1 MNGLMKRL
9 SAVAMAVGMLMTTNI
24 SHLPTEPFIANAAES
39 ETSDAEE
46 TVHIWDG
53 TTDVSW
59 YDDEE
64 TEFHISTP
72 EQLAGMAAIVNT
84 GKTME
89 GKTFILD
96 NDIYLND
103 VSTYDEWETT
113 PPENKWTP
121 LKIFSGTFLGE
132 NHSIIGHY
140 GISGFFSSV
149 VNGHISEIHL
159 VDSYASNFVKRTTSC
174 GMLID
179 ESKSSLITNCS
190 IQGIFNFSS
199 TSVYN
204 GKSYD
209 CPNIYIGGI
218 TSSSSHDKIV
228 NCTNSINFEIS
239 GIAKN
244 LLVGGIC
251 GTSDSSNIVNCVN
264 NGNITA
270 TYNVVTSCYVGGI
283 CGESSGKITNC
294 KNCGD
299 LSCIPKSASS
309 ELSASG
315 ICGLIE
321 DTVTDCYNIG
331 KIEAMKCAGIGICS
345 ADYSIAIE
353 NVYNIGAIVESSEEF
368 SEEPS
373 YKGSYGITYREY
385 SKKCSL
391 QHAYYLSGTALRG
404 MNGTDSTIVK
414 SETNMKKESFADSLG
429 EAFYYIE
436 GEYPKLAFEVGR
448 TVSNFD
454 KTSLSFNEYGETQTL
469 TLDTTYLGTPEW
481 VSSDTSVATVDENGV
496 VTAVGNGTAM
506 IYALCSDSKA
516 ACSVSVGY
524 DYYLS
529 DNELSLKKG
538 RVHDLTV
545 YSASTNE
552 EVTDVEIEWNS
563 SDDSIVSVDN
573 EGKLIANNKGTAAVT
588 AKIADIELSCI
599 VNVYEYT
606 VPVTPTED
614 DKNAPQLSE
623 TEFTISTI
631 ESKKLS
637 VLNYTD
643 SITWVSSNTAIAKV
657 NDQGLVRAVAEG
669 QTSVYALLSDGKCLK
684 ANVTVTKSE
693 YSMGDVNLDGE
704 FDVADVV
711 LLQKWLLAVPDI
723 ELKHWE
729 NADFYEDGMLNV
741 FDLCMMREQLI
752 S

>member
-1 MNGLMKRL
+1 
-9 SAVAMAVGMLMTTNI
+9 
-24 SHLPTEPFIANAAES
+24 
-39 ETSDAEE
+39 
-46 TVHIWDG
+46 
-53 TTDVSW
+53 
-59 YDDEE
+59 
-64 TEFHISTP
+64 
-72 EQLAGMAAIVNT
+72 
-84 GKTME
+84 
-89 GKTFILD
+89 
-96 NDIYLND
+96 
-103 VSTYDEWETT
+103 
-113 PPENKWTP
+113 
-121 LKIFSGTFLGE
+121 
-132 NHSIIGHY
+132 
-140 GISGFFSSV
+140 
-149 VNGHISEIHL
+149 
-159 VDSYASNFVKRTTSC
+159 
-174 GMLID
+174 
-179 ESKSSLITNCS
+179 
-190 IQGIFNFSS
+190 
-199 TSVYN
+199 
-204 GKSYD
+204 
-209 CPNIYIGGI
+209 
-218 TSSSSHDKIV
+218 
-228 NCTNSINFEIS
+228 
-239 GIAKN
+239 
-244 LLVGGIC
+244 
-251 GTSDSSNIVNCVN
+251 
-264 NGNITA
+264 
-270 TYNVVTSCYVGGI
+270 
-283 CGESSGKITNC
+283 
-294 KNCGD
+294 
-299 LSCIPKSASS
+299 
-309 ELSASG
+309 
-315 ICGLIE
+315 
-321 DTVTDCYNIG
+321 
-331 KIEAMKCAGIGICS
+331 
-345 ADYSIAIE
+345 
-353 NVYNIGAIVESSEEF
+353 
-368 SEEPS
+368 
-373 YKGSYGITYREY
+373 
-385 SKKCSL
+385 
-391 QHAYYLSGTALRG
+391 
-404 MNGTDSTIVK
+404 
-414 SETNMKKESFADSLG
+414 MKKESFADSLG
-429 EAFYYIE
+429 EAFYYVE

-573 EGKLIANNKGTAAVT
+573 EGKLITNNKGTAAVT

-643 SITWVSSNTAIAKV
+643 SITWVSSNTTIAKV

>member
-9 SAVAMAVGMLMTTNI
+9 SAVAMAVGILMATNI
-24 SHLPTEPFIANAAES
+24 SYLSTEPFIANAAES

-121 LKIFSGTFLGE
+121 LKIFSGTFLG
-132 NHSIIGHY
+132 
-140 GISGFFSSV
+140 
-149 VNGHISEIHL
+149 NGHSVIGYYGETGMFDKVSNGYISELNLSDVYICYSRTEYFACIYNAS
-159 VDSYASNFVKRTTSC
+159 DKRQSYSFYRGGLTTHA
-174 GMLID
+174 
-179 ESKSSLITNCS
+179 EYSLIEKCS
-190 IQGIFNFSS
+190 VQGIMNLNGVIKINRKYNY
-199 TSVYN
+199 SVRYTAE
-204 GKSYD
+204 
-209 CPNIYIGGI
+209 IGGI
-218 TSSSSHDKIV
+218 AGLNYEGKVIDCYSNVNIKNYITAEGEKIER
-228 NCTNSINFEIS
+228 I
-239 GIAKN
+239 
-244 LLVGGIC
+244 GGIC
-251 GTSDSSNIVNCVN
+251 GNSSSASVVNCIN
-264 NGNITA
+264 YGSIDSER
-270 TYNVVTSCYVGGI
+270 TSNSLGGI
-283 CGESSGKITNC
+283 CGENRGKISNC
-294 KNCGD
+294 KNCGEVNYGGGICGVNEGRI
-299 LSCIPKSASS
+299 SNCYNTAKKAS
-309 ELSASG
+309 SG
-315 ICGLIE
+315 ICKSNI
-321 DTVTDCYNIG
+321 YN
-331 KIEAMKCAGIGICS
+331 
-345 ADYSIAIE
+345 IE
-353 NVYNIGAIVESSEEF
+353 NVYNAGMVS
-368 SEEPS
+368 
-373 YKGSYGITYREY
+373 GSYSVASGGTITN
-385 SKKCSL
+385 
-391 QHAYYLSGTALRG
+391 AYYLSGTAIEG
-404 MNGTDSTIVK
+404 GPNTIAK
-414 SETNMKKESFADSLG
+414 TEANMKKESFADSLG
-429 EAFYYIE
+429 EAFYYVE

-573 EGKLIANNKGTAAVT
+573 EGKLITNNKGTAAVT

-643 SITWVSSNTAIAKV
+643 SITWVSSNTTIAKV

>member
-9 SAVAMAVGMLMTTNI
+9 SAVAMAVGMLMATNI
-24 SHLPTEPFIANAAES
+24 SYLSTEPFIANAAES

-121 LKIFSGTFLGE
+121 VNKFSGTFLGE

-140 GISGFFSSV
+140 GISGIFSSV
-149 VNGHISEIHL
+149 VNVHISEIHL
-159 VDSYASNFVKRTTSC
+159 VDSYVSDFVKTTTNC

-179 ESKSSLITNCS
+179 RSESSLITNCS
-190 IQGIFNFSS
+190 VQGALHFSFDM
-199 TSVYN
+199 YDN
-204 GKSYD
+204 GRRYSI
-209 CPNIYIGGI
+209 PSIYIGGI
-218 TSSSSHDKIV
+218 TSSSDHDKIV
-228 NCTNSINFEIS
+228 NCTNSIDFEIS
-239 GIAKN
+239 GDAYT

-251 GTSDSSNIVNCVN
+251 GVSYSSYIANCVN
-264 NGNITA
+264 NGNIA
-270 TYNVVTSCYVGGI
+270 AVYHSWSSNHAGGI
-283 CGESSGKITNC
+283 CGKSSGKITNC

-299 LSCIPKSASS
+299 LSCVPQSDGSKV
-309 ELSASG
+309 SASG

-321 DTVTDCYNIG
+321 GIVTDCYNTGQI
-331 KIEAMKCAGIGICS
+331 KATECAGIGVCS
-345 ADYSIAIE
+345 TDYSVVIE
-353 NVYNIGAIVESSEEF
+353 NVYNIGTIVESS
-368 SEEPS
+368 
-373 YKGSYGITYREY
+373 YGDSYGITYCIYPE
-385 SKKCSL
+385 KCSL
-391 QHAYYLSGTALRG
+391 QHAYCLSGTALKG

-414 SETNMKKESFADSLG
+414 SEANMKKESFADSLG
-429 EAFYYIE
+429 EAFYYVE

-573 EGKLIANNKGTAAVT
+573 EGKLITNNKGTAAVT

-643 SITWVSSNTAIAKV
+643 SITWVSSNTTIAKV

>member
-1 MNGLMKRL
+1 MNSLMKRL
-9 SAVAMAVGMLMTTNI
+9 SAVAMAVGILMATNI
-24 SHLPTEPFIANAAES
+24 SYLSTEPFIANAAES

-121 LKIFSGTFLGE
+121 LKSFSGTFLG
-132 NHSIIGHY
+132 NGHSVIGYYGETGMFDKVSNGYISELNLSDVYICYSRTECLEGYYRGYDTEPYYEGYFKEGGLTNYAEYSLIVKCSVQGIMNLNGIIT
-140 GISGFFSSV
+140 ISSGYNSSV
-149 VNGHISEIHL
+149 RYTADIGGIA
-159 VDSYASNFVKRTTSC
+159 ASNYEGK
-174 GMLID
+174 I
-179 ESKSSLITNCS
+179 INC
-190 IQGIFNFSS
+190 
-199 TSVYN
+199 YN
-204 GKSYD
+204 NLDIKNYMTAEGKKFE
-209 CPNIYIGGI
+209 YIGGI
-218 TSSSSHDKIV
+218 CGSSLNASV
-228 NCTNSINFEIS
+228 
-239 GIAKN
+239 
-244 LLVGGIC
+244 
-251 GTSDSSNIVNCVN
+251 VNCVN
-264 NGNITA
+264 YGSIDSERNPYSI
-270 TYNVVTSCYVGGI
+270 GGI
-283 CGESSGKITNC
+283 CGENKGKISNC
-294 KNCGD
+294 KNCGE
-299 LSCIPKSASS
+299 INYGG
-309 ELSASG
+309 G
-315 ICGLIE
+315 ICGVNEGKISN
-321 DTVTDCYNIG
+321 CYNTS
-331 KIEAMKCAGIGICS
+331 KKSRNGICVS
-345 ADYSIAIE
+345 NIYDIK
-353 NVYNIGAIVESSEEF
+353 NVYNTGMVF
-368 SEEPS
+368 
-373 YKGSYGITYREY
+373 GSYSVASGGTITN
-385 SKKCSL
+385 
-391 QHAYYLSGTALRG
+391 AYYLSGTAIEG
-404 MNGTDSTIVK
+404 GPNTIAK
-414 SETNMKKESFADSLG
+414 TEANMKKESFADSLG
-429 EAFYYIE
+429 EAFYYVE

-573 EGKLIANNKGTAAVT
+573 EGKLITNNKGTAAVT

-643 SITWVSSNTAIAKV
+643 SITWVSSNTTIAKV

-693 YSMGDVNLDGE
+693 YSMGDINLDGE